1 MEKYAIIEHEVE
13 MRTKEERRLTMEKKL
28 EFSDEVLDKLTTEEL
43 VDLKIEVDDLLARID
58 NLLEDC
64 EETINS

>member
-1 MEKYAIIEHEVE
+1 
-13 MRTKEERRLTMEKKL
+13 MRTKEERRLFMEGKL
-28 EFSDEVLDKLTTEEL
+28 EFSDEMLEKLTTEEL

-58 NLLEDC
+58 NLLEEC